1 MQKMKKS
8 MPREEEAGM
17 LGCMLA
23 AYLTFGKEM
32 HRLYNG

>member
-17 LGCMLA
+17 LGCMFV
-23 AYLTFGKEM
+23 AYLSFGKEM